1 MHELKLPKFDY
12 YLDESDPDVVVLR
25 RQDGAFVAAF
35 SASGATREGI
45 DEAAKEDYRQL
56 VSRLR
61 AIEEQQLSLDE
72 LPEHSA
78 IVDNSGA
85 IVAVNKAW
93 KRFAKDNGA
102 EMSKVSAGANY
113 LDVCERAT
121 GEQSDDA
128 RSFGEGLRSVLSG
141 REERFAMEY
150 PCHSPTER
158 RWFVGRVERFADG
171 DSPMALVAHENVTQA
186 QEVGVRAL
194 KRRKLRRE
202 SSQ

>member
-1 MHELKLPKFDY
+1 MEEEMFPKFHY
-12 YLDESDPDVVVLR
+12 YIDESDPDIVVLR

-35 SASGATREGI
+35 SARGVTREGI
-45 DEAAKEDYRQL
+45 EQAAKEDYRQL
-56 VSRLR
+56 LLRLR
-61 AIEEQQLSLDE
+61 VRQEQEELSLDE

-78 IVDNSGA
+78 IVDNSGT

-102 EMSKVSAGANY
+102 DLSKVLEGANY
-113 LDVCERAT
+113 LHVCERAK
-121 GEQSDDA
+121 GEQSPYA
-128 RSFGEGLRSVLSG
+128 LSFGEGLRSVLCS

-171 DSPMALVAHENVTQA
+171 DSPTMALVAHEKVTPGA
-186 QEVGVRAL
+186 SRC
-194 KRRKLRRE
+194 
-202 SSQ
+202 